1 MEIYN
6 YTQITITLTADK
18 IKQLK
23 YTLNDLTP
31 LITATL
37 LNTGFR
43 LL

>member
-6 YTQITITLTADK
+6 YTDDNYWLLTQQITT
-18 IKQLK
+18 K
-23 YTLNDLTP
+23 YRRSDLTP
-31 LITATL
+31 LTTATL